1 MSRVTLELSHPI
13 NLAALDQE
21 QPAKGAYVV
30 DVDEQ
35 AIEGLTFLATRRVG
49 ATLYSPAGSDQ
60 TNCRYAVPISLTELD
75 AITAQSSR

>member
-13 NLAALDQE
+13 NLAAFDQE
-21 QPAKGAYVV
+21 QPAGTYVV

-60 TNCRYAVPISLTELD
+60 ANCRYTVPMSLTELD
-75 AITAQSSR
+75 AIMAQSSR

>member
-13 NLAALDQE
+13 NLAAFDQE
-21 QPAKGAYVV
+21 QPAGIYVV

-60 TNCRYAVPISLTELD
+60 TNCRYAVPMSLAEMDTL
-75 AITAQSSR
+75 TTQNS

>member
-13 NLAALDQE
+13 NLAAFDQE
-21 QPAKGAYVV
+21 QPAGAYVV
-30 DVDEQ
+30 DADEQ

-49 ATLYSPAGSDQ
+49 ATLYSPAGSDP

>member
-1 MSRVTLELSHPI
+1 MSRVTLQLSYPF
-13 NLAALDQE
+13 NLAAFDQE
-21 QPAKGAYVV
+21 QPAGTYIT
-30 DVDEQ
+30 DIEERP
-35 AIEGLTFLATRRVG
+35 IEGLTFLATRRVG